1 MIVIIGGAGNTQAY
15 FSRFMHLLQI
25 ELSQTVRFLPLGE
38 SSMRTIERLFDE
50 VPYDSTRILI
60 GFSLGA
66 NAALIFTKHI
76 AIDKLILISPVS
88 VFEMLFSHNGMME
101 TAKSYRPLRASWW
114 RDMRVVKKLICFL
127 DSFTLG
133 RDILK
138 RFYKKMNPNSPII
151 VLEEIFRRGYYDLL
165 RNIETYVT
173 GVDMNEALSNTKAT
187 RIRIICG
194 KDDEFVH
201 LSKTIQTVSTDPRLQ
216 VKICDGDHH
225 MLLNN
230 PVEALLRIRS

>member
-1 MIVIIGGAGNTQAY
+1 MIVIIGGAGNTRAY

-25 ELSQTVRFLPLGE
+25 ELSQTVRFIPLEE
-38 SSMRTIERLFDE
+38 SSTHTIERLFDE
-50 VPYDSTRILI
+50 APYDSSRILI

-66 NAALIFTKHI
+66 NAALIFTKHN

-88 VFEMLFSHNGMME
+88 IFEMLFSHNGLME

-114 RDMRVVKKLICFL
+114 RDMRVVKKLICL
-127 DSFTLG
+127 MDSCTIG
-133 RDILK
+133 REILK
-138 RFYKKMNPNSPII
+138 RFYKKMNPNSPRM
-151 VLEEIFRRGYYDLL
+151 VLEEIFRRGYNDLL
-165 RNIETYVT
+165 CNIETYVT
-173 GVDMNEALSNTKAT
+173 GLDMNEALSNTKAT

-201 LSKTIQTVSTDPRLQ
+201 LSKTIRTVSMDPRLQ
-216 VKICDGDHH
+216 VKLCDGDHH

-230 PVEALLRIRS
+230 PVDVLLRIST

>member
-66 NAALIFTKHI
+66 NAALIFTEHI

-201 LSKTIQTVSTDPRLQ
+201 LSKTIQTVSSDPRLQ

-230 PVEALLRIRS
+230 PVEVLLRIRS

>member
-25 ELSQTVRFLPLGE
+25 ELSQPVRFVPLGE
-38 SSMRTIERLFDE
+38 SNRRTIESLFE
-50 VPYDSTRILI
+50 EAPYDSSRILI

-66 NAALIFTKHI
+66 NAALVFTKHI

-88 VFEMLFSHNGMME
+88 IFEMLFSHNGRME

-114 RDMRVVKKLICFL
+114 RDMRVVKKLVRFL

-133 RDILK
+133 RDLLK
-138 RFYKKMNPNSPII
+138 RIYKKMNPNSPRM
-151 VLEEIFRRGYYDLL
+151 VLDEIFRRGYTDML

-173 GVDMNEALSNTKAT
+173 GVDMNEALSTTKAT

-201 LSKTIQTVSTDPRLQ
+201 LSKTIQTASTDPRLQ

-225 MLLNN
+225 ILLNN
-230 PVEALLRIRS
+230 PVDVLLRIRS